1 MAQRRKKTANPRK
14 APEQDRSRATVEA
27 IVEAAAH
34 ILVKHGYDAFS
45 TNRVAE
51 RAGVSIGSL
60 YQYFPNKD
68 ALLSELMRRHVVEI
82 ERGVEEMAALA
93 RTAPLAEV
101 IRAGIEQ
108 NVRSHLIDPALHRV
122 LSEEVPRLG
131 PLDWKVAFIERM
143 EARIRGMLEARKSE
157 IAVADIDVAVYIVT
171 RTVEAVVHNAVCE
184 QPKALASGA
193 LADELTRM
201 LVGFLTGKTPALRK
215 PLRAAAE

>member
-1 MAQRRKKTANPRK
+1 MTQRRKKTANPRK
-14 APEQDRSRATVEA
+14 LPEQGRSRATVDA
-27 IVEAAAH
+27 IVDAAAH
-34 ILVKHGYDAFS
+34 ILIKHGYDAFT

-68 ALLSELMRRHVVEI
+68 ALLSELMRRHLTEI
-82 ERGVEEMAALA
+82 ERGVEEMANLV

-101 IRAGIEQ
+101 IRTGIQQ
-108 NVRSHLIDPALHRV
+108 NVRSHMIDPALHRV

-131 PLDWKVAFIERM
+131 ALDWKAAFTDRM
-143 EARIRGMLEARKSE
+143 DARVRGMLEARRSE
-157 IAVADIDVAVYIVT
+157 VAVADIDVAVYIIT

-184 QPKALASGA
+184 QPKALASGV

-201 LVGFLTGKTPALRK
+201 LVGFLTGKMPAVGK
-215 PLRAAAE
+215 PVRAAAE